1 MQTHHGIVNR
11 ENRSGTPKRARIVS
25 NSPRNGPE
33 LAKIVSV
40 DDRHISTP
48 WGSTTMEIAL
58 GPKMVSNSPRNGLG
72 FAGTMSVDDG
82 HANAPWDRQL

>member
-1 MQTHHGIVNR
+1 MSNSPQNGSELAKTVSVDDGHVNALLG
-11 ENRSGTPKRARIVS
+11 SSIMKIPPGPKTVS
-25 NSPRNGPE
+25 NSARNGPE

-58 GPKMVSNSPRNGLG
+58 GPQNGE
-72 FAGTMSVDDG
+72 
-82 HANAPWDRQL
+82 Q